1 MLLGSPTPTI
11 CAIPTIEGPF
21 PYHNLRTPYDYPP
34 CRCGLGTPPP
44 ADRVGPSLQPPL
56 RPSGRCQ
63 QHPDTRGWLPPYTR
77 RNPLPMGRTTIQVWA
92 LTVVV
97 ASALT
102 SPSTDALAPSSV
114 ITCLPSHA
122 IHAHPHRAVPTNFCI
137 SGLQLQAPPPRR
149 LCRPLHL
156 QQRQSILSQASWG
169 RVELKP
175 QQNPQVKIRA
185 HR

>member
-1 MLLGSPTPTI
+1 
-11 CAIPTIEGPF
+11 
-21 PYHNLRTPYDYPP
+21 
-34 CRCGLGTPPP
+34 
-44 ADRVGPSLQPPL
+44 
-56 RPSGRCQ
+56 
-63 QHPDTRGWLPPYTR
+63 
-77 RNPLPMGRTTIQVWA
+77 MGRTTIQVWA